1 MPKII
6 WICAMYTECR
16 TMGWRGVHEFPGLVY
31 GWLDQVTRLTQP
43 TTEFPKVG
51 TLCGRVTFEKMG
63 RYCFIDRTNFVI
75 STTLGISENTVVYSN
90 LTEVFEAAKDLDVL
104 YVFGGYSTLKS
115 ITKLVDP
122 DTIYLFKIYGRAK
135 KQGLRFPEIDERE
148 YHTCTISEHEGAI
161 TLSQPN
167 YTLCRL
173 DRAQASLF

>member
-16 TMGWRGVHEFPGLVY
+16 TMGWRGAHEFPGLVY
-31 GWLDQVTRLTQP
+31 GWLDQVRRLTQP

-63 RYCFIDRTNFVI
+63 RYCFDGRVNLVV
-75 STTLGISENTVVYSN
+75 SNTLGICENVIVCSDLTTV
-90 LTEVFEAAKDLDVL
+90 FKAAEDLDVL
-104 YVFGGYSTLKS
+104 YVFGGYGTLKS

-135 KQGLRFPEIDERE
+135 NQGLRFPEIDGRE
-148 YHTCTISEHEGAI
+148 YLTCTISEHEGVTA
-161 TLSQPN
+161 LSQPN